1 MERMTPMPK
10 FLFNILALIS
20 LVVNVFFVADFSY
33 ASEPAQKIVRIGY
46 AIPVNYKGNPDTI
59 HKSGYTY
66 EYLLMIASFN
76 NWRYVYV
83 YRPWSDLLED
93 LAVGRIDI
101 LDNVSY
107 TPERAKQFDFSFMP
121 IRSEAY
127 YLFVPEGQKDKY
139 QNKEDFFGK
148 RIGVGRDTTVSIQ
161 LRQWNK
167 DNGLNLQ
174 IIEYPD
180 YESRVLALRQ
190 RKVDAIADFTAR
202 MDTTKGYMVPVL
214 RFGEDNSY
222 IAVSRRRPDLLKQ
235 TNQALSMIS
244 TYIPDYKANLKEKY
258 ILKNSQSLI
267 LSSEERAWFK
277 QHGTI
282 RIGFMDKMVPFISTG
297 PDGQA
302 RGMFKDLINYGFK
315 KFNLNVPVTY
325 VPYQDMQQLL
335 KDLQEHKIDAA
346 IPIYDTPW
354 EAENKHI
361 LLTPNVVRMKM
372 YVLSRNGEPLNQD
385 TLFAVVKSLPP
396 QERYIRQFF
405 PGHKIKYFESPEALI
420 EAVKNGDAGAAVVD
434 PYFISLYIQNSDLQ
448 VTSLEDSED
457 LTIAV
462 NPDNH
467 PLFLT
472 MSRMGELWGDSN
484 IADSLLKHTDEA
496 FTPGFAYYVQHNY
509 GKVIVIA
516 IIGTGVLTALVGT
529 IIFRNRQK
537 EAAERMASI
546 DFLTGLPNRRAY
558 EEKLLGEEHVHSE
571 QFAVAVFDIN
581 GLKKANDTLGH
592 AAGDELIKTM
602 ANFLMNL
609 KDESK
614 EKLPFFQGYR
624 VGGDE
629 FVALMQ
635 VDDRQRLLLHQSLLD
650 QMNNWKGALNPR
662 ISVSVG
668 VSSRSEFPNGSVNEL
683 VRIADNRMYQDKLN
697 YYCSAKMKNNYAGA
711 KAGM

>member
-1 MERMTPMPK
+1 MERRTPMPK

-121 IRSEAY
+121 IRSDAY

-190 RKVDAIADFTAR
+190 RKIDAIADFTAR

-315 KFNLNVPVTY
+315 RFNLNVPVTY
-325 VPYQDMQQLL
+325 VPYQDMQQLI

-346 IPIYDTPW
+346 IPIYDTQW

-434 PYFISLYIQNSDLQ
+434 PYFLSLYIQNSDLQ

-537 EAAERMASI
+537 ESAERMASI

-558 EEKLLGEEHVHSE
+558 EEKLLEEEHVHSE

-602 ANFLMNL
+602 AKFLMNL

-668 VSSRSEFPNGSVNEL
+668 VSSRSEFPNSSVNEL

-697 YYCSAKMKNNYAGA
+697 YYRSAKMKNNYAGA

>member
-1 MERMTPMPK
+1 MPK

-121 IRSEAY
+121 IRSEVY

-235 TNQALSMIS
+235 TNRALSMIS

-325 VPYQDMQQLL
+325 VPYQDMQQLI

-420 EAVKNGDAGAAVVD
+420 EAVKSGDAGAAVVD

-516 IIGTGVLTALVGT
+516 IIGTGVLTALVGA

-558 EEKLLGEEHVHSE
+558 EEKLLEEEHVHSE

-602 ANFLMNL
+602 AKFLMNL

-668 VSSRSEFPNGSVNEL
+668 VSSRSEFPNSSVNEL

-697 YYCSAKMKNNYAGA
+697 YYRSAKMKNNYAGA

>member
-1 MERMTPMPK
+1 MPA
-10 FLFNILALIS
+10 FLLRLFVLLS
-20 LVVNVFFVADFSY
+20 LFLNVSFIVDLSY
-33 ASEPAQKIVRIGY
+33 AAEPAPKIVRIGY
-46 AIPVNYKGNPDTI
+46 AIPKNYKGNPATI

-66 EYLLMIASFN
+66 EYMRMLASFN

-83 YRPWSDLLED
+83 YRTWSELLGD
-93 LAVGRIDI
+93 LAAGRIDI

-107 TPERAKQFDFSFMP
+107 TPERAKLYDFSAFP
-121 IRSEAY
+121 LRSLAY
-127 YLFVPEGQKDKY
+127 FLFVPNGQEDRY
-139 QNKEDFFGK
+139 QRMEDFRGK
-148 RIGVGRDTTVSIQ
+148 RIGVGKDTTVASQ

-167 DNGLNLQ
+167 EHGLNLK
-174 IIEYPD
+174 IVEYSD
-180 YESRVLALRQ
+180 YESRIVALR
-190 RKVDAIADFTAR
+190 RGEVDALADFTAR
-202 MDTTKGYMVPVL
+202 LDTVKGNVIPVL
-214 RFGEDNSY
+214 RFGTDNSY
-222 IAVSRRRPDLLKQ
+222 VAVSKKRPDLLKE
-235 TNQALSMIS
+235 TNQGLSMIS
-244 TYIPDYKANLKEKY
+244 TYIPDFKTHLKEKY
-258 ILKNSQSLI
+258 ILKNSESIVLTT
-267 LSSEERAWFK
+267 EEKAWFK
-277 QHGTI
+277 RHGTI
-282 RIGFMDKMVPFISTG
+282 RIGYIDTMVPFISTG

-302 RGMFKDLINYGFK
+302 RGMFKDLINYGFR

-325 VPYQDMQQLL
+325 IPYQDMQQLI
-335 KDLQEHKIDAA
+335 KDLQEHKLDAA
-346 IPIYDTPW
+346 IPIYDAPW

-361 LLTPNVVRMKM
+361 LLTPNVVQMKM

-396 QERYIRQFF
+396 QEKYIRQFF

-420 EAVKNGDAGAAVVD
+420 DAVENGDAGAAVVD

-484 IADSLLKHTDEA
+484 IADSLLMHTDEA

-537 EAAERMASI
+537 KAAERMASI

-558 EEKLLGEEHVHSE
+558 EEKLLEEEHVHSE

-602 ANFLMNL
+602 AKFLMNL

-668 VSSRSEFPNGSVNEL
+668 VSSRSEFPDSSSNKL

-697 YYCSAKMKNNYAGA
+697 YYRSTEEKK
-711 KAGM
+711 

>member
-1 MERMTPMPK
+1 MPK

-121 IRSEAY
+121 IRSDAY

-190 RKVDAIADFTAR
+190 RKIDAIADFTAR

-315 KFNLNVPVTY
+315 RFNLNVPVTY
-325 VPYQDMQQLL
+325 VPYQDMQQLI

-346 IPIYDTPW
+346 IPIYDTQW

-434 PYFISLYIQNSDLQ
+434 PYFLSLYIQNSDLQ

-537 EAAERMASI
+537 ESAERMASI

-558 EEKLLGEEHVHSE
+558 EEKLLEEEHVHSE

-602 ANFLMNL
+602 AKFLMNL

-650 QMNNWKGALNPR
+650 QMNN
-662 ISVSVG
+662 
-668 VSSRSEFPNGSVNEL
+668 
-683 VRIADNRMYQDKLN
+683 
-697 YYCSAKMKNNYAGA
+697 
-711 KAGM
+711 

>member
-1 MERMTPMPK
+1 MPK
-10 FLFNILALIS
+10 FLFNILVLIS

-46 AIPVNYKGNPDTI
+46 AIPVNYKGNLDMI

-214 RFGEDNSY
+214 RFGENNSY

-297 PDGQA
+297 PDGHA

-325 VPYQDMQQLL
+325 VPYQDMQQLIN
-335 KDLQEHKIDAA
+335 DLQEHKIDAA
-346 IPIYDTPW
+346 IPIYDTQW

-558 EEKLLGEEHVHSE
+558 EEKLLEEEHVHSE

-592 AAGDELIKTM
+592 VAGDELIKTM
-602 ANFLMNL
+602 AKFLMNL

-650 QMNNWKGALNPR
+650 QMNNWKGGLNPC

-668 VSSRSEFPNGSVNEL
+668 VSSRSEFPDSSSNEL

-697 YYCSAKMKNNYAGA
+697 YYRSAEEKK
-711 KAGM
+711 

>member
-1 MERMTPMPK
+1 MPK
-10 FLFNILALIS
+10 FLFNILVLIS

-46 AIPVNYKGNPDTI
+46 AIPVNYKGNLDMI

-214 RFGEDNSY
+214 RFGENNSY

-297 PDGQA
+297 PDGHA

-325 VPYQDMQQLL
+325 VPYQDMQQLIN
-335 KDLQEHKIDAA
+335 DLQEHKIDAA
-346 IPIYDTPW
+346 IPIYDTQW

-434 PYFISLYIQNSDLQ
+434 LYFISLYIQNSDLQ

-537 EAAERMASI
+537 EAVERMASI
-546 DFLTGLPNRRAY
+546 DFLTGLPNCRAY
-558 EEKLLGEEHVHSE
+558 EEKLLEEEHVHSE

-592 AAGDELIKTM
+592 VAGDELIKTM
-602 ANFLMNL
+602 AKFLMNL

-614 EKLPFFQGYR
+614 EELPFFQGYR

-650 QMNNWKGALNPR
+650 QMNNWKGALNLC

-668 VSSRSEFPNGSVNEL
+668 VSSRSEFPDSSSNEL

-697 YYCSAKMKNNYAGA
+697 YYRSAEEKK
-711 KAGM
+711 

>member
-1 MERMTPMPK
+1 MPK

-121 IRSEAY
+121 IRSDAY

-190 RKVDAIADFTAR
+190 RKIDAIADFTAR

-277 QHGTI
+277 LSSMALYGLVLWI
-282 RIGFMDKMVPFISTG
+282 RWC
-297 PDGQA
+297 
-302 RGMFKDLINYGFK
+302 L
-315 KFNLNVPVTY
+315 
-325 VPYQDMQQLL
+325 
-335 KDLQEHKIDAA
+335 
-346 IPIYDTPW
+346 
-354 EAENKHI
+354 
-361 LLTPNVVRMKM
+361 
-372 YVLSRNGEPLNQD
+372 
-385 TLFAVVKSLPP
+385 
-396 QERYIRQFF
+396 
-405 PGHKIKYFESPEALI
+405 
-420 EAVKNGDAGAAVVD
+420 
-434 PYFISLYIQNSDLQ
+434 
-448 VTSLEDSED
+448 
-457 LTIAV
+457 
-462 NPDNH
+462 
-467 PLFLT
+467 LFL
-472 MSRMGELWGDSN
+472 
-484 IADSLLKHTDEA
+484 
-496 FTPGFAYYVQHNY
+496 P
-509 GKVIVIA
+509 
-516 IIGTGVLTALVGT
+516 VLMDRL
-529 IIFRNRQK
+529 
-537 EAAERMASI
+537 
-546 DFLTGLPNRRAY
+546 
-558 EEKLLGEEHVHSE
+558 
-571 QFAVAVFDIN
+571 
-581 GLKKANDTLGH
+581 
-592 AAGDELIKTM
+592 AGC
-602 ANFLMNL
+602 
-609 KDESK
+609 SK
-614 EKLPFFQGYR
+614 
-624 VGGDE
+624 
-629 FVALMQ
+629 
-635 VDDRQRLLLHQSLLD
+635 
-650 QMNNWKGALNPR
+650 
-662 ISVSVG
+662 I
-668 VSSRSEFPNGSVNEL
+668 
-683 VRIADNRMYQDKLN
+683 
-697 YYCSAKMKNNYAGA
+697 
-711 KAGM
+711 

>member
-1 MERMTPMPK
+1 MERRTPMPK

-121 IRSEAY
+121 IRSDAY

-190 RKVDAIADFTAR
+190 RKIDAIADFTAR

-315 KFNLNVPVTY
+315 RFNLNVPVTY
-325 VPYQDMQQLL
+325 VPYQDMQQLI

-346 IPIYDTPW
+346 IPIYDTQW

-434 PYFISLYIQNSDLQ
+434 PYFLSLYIQNSDLQ

-537 EAAERMASI
+537 ESAERMASI

-558 EEKLLGEEHVHSE
+558 EEKLLEEEHVHSE

-602 ANFLMNL
+602 AKFLMNL

-668 VSSRSEFPNGSVNEL
+668 VSSRSEFPNSSVNEL

-697 YYCSAKMKNNYAGA
+697 YYRSAKMKNNYAGA
-711 KAGM
+711 KADM

>member
-1 MERMTPMPK
+1 MPK
-10 FLFNILALIS
+10 FLFNILVLIS

-46 AIPVNYKGNPDTI
+46 AIPVNYKGNLDMI

-214 RFGEDNSY
+214 RFGENNSY

-297 PDGQA
+297 PDGHA

-325 VPYQDMQQLL
+325 VPYQDMQQLIN
-335 KDLQEHKIDAA
+335 DLQEHKIDAA
-346 IPIYDTPW
+346 IPIYDTQW

-516 IIGTGVLTALVGT
+516 IIGAGVLTALVGT

-558 EEKLLGEEHVHSE
+558 EEKLLEEEHVHSE

-592 AAGDELIKTM
+592 VAGDELIKTM
-602 ANFLMNL
+602 AKFLMNL

-614 EKLPFFQGYR
+614 EKLPFF
-624 VGGDE
+624 
-629 FVALMQ
+629 
-635 VDDRQRLLLHQSLLD
+635 
-650 QMNNWKGALNPR
+650 
-662 ISVSVG
+662 
-668 VSSRSEFPNGSVNEL
+668 
-683 VRIADNRMYQDKLN
+683 
-697 YYCSAKMKNNYAGA
+697 
-711 KAGM
+711 

>member
-1 MERMTPMPK
+1 MPK

-121 IRSEAY
+121 IRSDAY

-325 VPYQDMQQLL
+325 VPYQDMQQLI

-650 QMNNWKGALNPR
+650 QMNNWKGALNLR

-668 VSSRSEFPNGSVNEL
+668 VSSRSEFPNSSVNEL

-697 YYCSAKMKNNYAGA
+697 YYRSAKMKNNYAGA

>member
-1 MERMTPMPK
+1 MPK

-20 LVVNVFFVADFSY
+20 LVVNIFFVADFSY

-190 RKVDAIADFTAR
+190 RKIDAIADFTAR

-214 RFGEDNSY
+214 RFGENNSY

-325 VPYQDMQQLL
+325 VPYQDMQQLI

-385 TLFAVVKSLPP
+385 TLFAVIKSLPP

-558 EEKLLGEEHVHSE
+558 EEKLLEEEHVHSE

-602 ANFLMNL
+602 AKFLMNL

-668 VSSRSEFPNGSVNEL
+668 VSSRSEFPNSSVNEL

-697 YYCSAKMKNNYAGA
+697 YYRSAKMKNNYAGA

>member
-1 MERMTPMPK
+1 MPK
-10 FLFNILALIS
+10 FLFNILVLIS

-46 AIPVNYKGNPDTI
+46 AIPVNYKGNLDMI

-214 RFGEDNSY
+214 RFGENNSY
-222 IAVSRRRPDLLKQ
+222 IAVSRRRTDLLKQ

-297 PDGQA
+297 PDGHA

-325 VPYQDMQQLL
+325 VPYQDMQQLIN
-335 KDLQEHKIDAA
+335 DLQEHKIDAA
-346 IPIYDTPW
+346 IPIYDTQW

-405 PGHKIKYFESPEALI
+405 SGHKIKYFESPEALI

-558 EEKLLGEEHVHSE
+558 EEKLLEEEHVHSE

-592 AAGDELIKTM
+592 VAGDELIKTM
-602 ANFLMNL
+602 AKFLMNL

-624 VGGDE
+624 VVGDE

-650 QMNNWKGALNPR
+650 QMNNWKGALNPC

-668 VSSRSEFPNGSVNEL
+668 VSSRSEFPDSSSNEL

-697 YYCSAKMKNNYAGA
+697 YYRSAEEKK
-711 KAGM
+711 

>member
-1 MERMTPMPK
+1 MERRKPMPK
-10 FLFNILALIS
+10 FLFNILVLIS

-46 AIPVNYKGNPDTI
+46 AIPVNYKGNLDMI

-180 YESRVLALRQ
+180 YESRVLALRK

-214 RFGEDNSY
+214 RFGENNSY

-244 TYIPDYKANLKEKY
+244 TYIPDYKTNLKEKY

-297 PDGQA
+297 PDGHA

-325 VPYQDMQQLL
+325 VPYQDMQQLIN
-335 KDLQEHKIDAA
+335 DLQEHKIDAA
-346 IPIYDTPW
+346 IPIYDTQW

-516 IIGTGVLTALVGT
+516 IIGTGVLTDLVGT

-558 EEKLLGEEHVHSE
+558 EEKLLEEEHVHSE

-581 GLKKANDTLGH
+581 G
-592 AAGDELIKTM
+592 
-602 ANFLMNL
+602 
-609 KDESK
+609 
-614 EKLPFFQGYR
+614 
-624 VGGDE
+624 
-629 FVALMQ
+629 
-635 VDDRQRLLLHQSLLD
+635 
-650 QMNNWKGALNPR
+650 
-662 ISVSVG
+662 
-668 VSSRSEFPNGSVNEL
+668 
-683 VRIADNRMYQDKLN
+683 
-697 YYCSAKMKNNYAGA
+697 
-711 KAGM
+711 

>member
-1 MERMTPMPK
+1 MPK

-121 IRSEAY
+121 IRSDAY

-190 RKVDAIADFTAR
+190 RKIDAIADFTAR

-315 KFNLNVPVTY
+315 RFNLNVPVTY
-325 VPYQDMQQLL
+325 VPYQDMQQLI

-346 IPIYDTPW
+346 IPIYDTQW

-558 EEKLLGEEHVHSE
+558 EEKLLEEEHVHSE

-602 ANFLMNL
+602 AKFLMNL

-668 VSSRSEFPNGSVNEL
+668 VSSRSEFPNSSVNEL

-697 YYCSAKMKNNYAGA
+697 YYRSAKMKNNYAGA

>member
-1 MERMTPMPK
+1 MPK
-10 FLFNILALIS
+10 FLFNILVLIS

-46 AIPVNYKGNPDTI
+46 AIPVNYKGNLDMI

-214 RFGEDNSY
+214 RFGENNSY

-297 PDGQA
+297 PDGHA

-325 VPYQDMQQLL
+325 VPYQDMQQLIN
-335 KDLQEHKIDAA
+335 DLQEHKIDAA
-346 IPIYDTPW
+346 IPIYDTQW

-396 QERYIRQFF
+396 RERYIRQFF

-516 IIGTGVLTALVGT
+516 IIGAGVLTALVGT

-558 EEKLLGEEHVHSE
+558 EEKLLEEEHVHSE

-592 AAGDELIKTM
+592 VAGDELIKTM
-602 ANFLMNL
+602 AKFLMNL

-614 EKLPFFQGYR
+614 EKLPFF
-624 VGGDE
+624 
-629 FVALMQ
+629 
-635 VDDRQRLLLHQSLLD
+635 
-650 QMNNWKGALNPR
+650 
-662 ISVSVG
+662 
-668 VSSRSEFPNGSVNEL
+668 
-683 VRIADNRMYQDKLN
+683 
-697 YYCSAKMKNNYAGA
+697 
-711 KAGM
+711 

>member
-1 MERMTPMPK
+1 MPK

-121 IRSEAY
+121 IRSDAY

-235 TNQALSMIS
+235 TNQALSMTS

-325 VPYQDMQQLL
+325 VPYQDMQQLI

-405 PGHKIKYFESPEALI
+405 PGHKIKYFESPDALI

-558 EEKLLGEEHVHSE
+558 EEKLLEEEHVHSE

-668 VSSRSEFPNGSVNEL
+668 VSSRSEFPNSSVNEL

-697 YYCSAKMKNNYAGA
+697 YYRSAKMKNNYAGA

>member
-1 MERMTPMPK
+1 MERRKPMPK
-10 FLFNILALIS
+10 FLFNILVLIS

-46 AIPVNYKGNPDTI
+46 AIPVNYKGNLDMI

-214 RFGEDNSY
+214 RFGENNSY

-297 PDGQA
+297 PDGHA

-325 VPYQDMQQLL
+325 IPYQDMQQLIN
-335 KDLQEHKIDAA
+335 DLQEHKIDAA
-346 IPIYDTPW
+346 IPIYDTQRQ
-354 EAENKHI
+354 AENKHI

-558 EEKLLGEEHVHSE
+558 EEKLLEEEHVHSE

-592 AAGDELIKTM
+592 VAGDELIKTM
-602 ANFLMNL
+602 AKFLMNL

-650 QMNNWKGALNPR
+650 QMNNWKGALNPC

-668 VSSRSEFPNGSVNEL
+668 VSSRSEFPDSSSNEL

-697 YYCSAKMKNNYAGA
+697 YYRSAEEKK
-711 KAGM
+711 

>member
-1 MERMTPMPK
+1 MPK
-10 FLFNILALIS
+10 FLFNILVLIS

-46 AIPVNYKGNPDTI
+46 AIPVNYKGNLDMI

-214 RFGEDNSY
+214 RFGENNSY

-297 PDGQA
+297 PDGHA

-325 VPYQDMQQLL
+325 VPYQDMQQLIN
-335 KDLQEHKIDAA
+335 DLQEHKIDAA
-346 IPIYDTPW
+346 IPIYDTQW

-558 EEKLLGEEHVHSE
+558 EEKLLEEEHVHSE

-592 AAGDELIKTM
+592 VAGDELIKTM
-602 ANFLMNL
+602 AKFLMNL

-624 VGGDE
+624 VGGRR
-629 FVALMQ
+629 VCR
-635 VDDRQRLLLHQSLLD
+635 VD
-650 QMNNWKGALNPR
+650 
-662 ISVSVG
+662 
-668 VSSRSEFPNGSVNEL
+668 
-683 VRIADNRMYQDKLN
+683 
-697 YYCSAKMKNNYAGA
+697 AGR
-711 KAGM
+711 

>member
-1 MERMTPMPK
+1 MERRKPMPK
-10 FLFNILALIS
+10 FLFNILVLIS

-46 AIPVNYKGNPDTI
+46 AIPVNYKGNLDMI

-214 RFGEDNSY
+214 RFGENNSY

-297 PDGQA
+297 PDGHA

-325 VPYQDMQQLL
+325 VPYQDMQQLIN
-335 KDLQEHKIDAA
+335 DLQEHKINAA
-346 IPIYDTPW
+346 IPIYDTQW

-558 EEKLLGEEHVHSE
+558 EEKLLEEEHVHSE

-592 AAGDELIKTM
+592 VAGDELIKTM
-602 ANFLMNL
+602 AKFLMNL

-650 QMNNWKGALNPR
+650 QMNNWKGALNPC

-668 VSSRSEFPNGSVNEL
+668 VSSRSEFPDSSSNEL

-697 YYCSAKMKNNYAGA
+697 YYRSAEEKK
-711 KAGM
+711 

>member
-1 MERMTPMPK
+1 
-10 FLFNILALIS
+10 
-20 LVVNVFFVADFSY
+20 
-33 ASEPAQKIVRIGY
+33 
-46 AIPVNYKGNPDTI
+46 
-59 HKSGYTY
+59 
-66 EYLLMIASFN
+66 
-76 NWRYVYV
+76 
-83 YRPWSDLLED
+83 
-93 LAVGRIDI
+93 
-101 LDNVSY
+101 
-107 TPERAKQFDFSFMP
+107 MP

-180 YESRVLALRQ
+180 YESRVLALRK

-214 RFGEDNSY
+214 RFGENNSY

-244 TYIPDYKANLKEKY
+244 TYIPDYKTNLKEKY

-297 PDGQA
+297 PDGHA

-325 VPYQDMQQLL
+325 VPYQDMQQLIN
-335 KDLQEHKIDAA
+335 DLQEHKIDAA
-346 IPIYDTPW
+346 IPIYDTQW

-516 IIGTGVLTALVGT
+516 IIGTGVLTDLVGT

-558 EEKLLGEEHVHSE
+558 EEKLLEEEHVHSE

-581 GLKKANDTLGH
+581 G
-592 AAGDELIKTM
+592 
-602 ANFLMNL
+602 
-609 KDESK
+609 
-614 EKLPFFQGYR
+614 
-624 VGGDE
+624 
-629 FVALMQ
+629 
-635 VDDRQRLLLHQSLLD
+635 
-650 QMNNWKGALNPR
+650 
-662 ISVSVG
+662 
-668 VSSRSEFPNGSVNEL
+668 
-683 VRIADNRMYQDKLN
+683 
-697 YYCSAKMKNNYAGA
+697 
-711 KAGM
+711 

>member
-1 MERMTPMPK
+1 MPK
-10 FLFNILALIS
+10 FLFNILVLIS

-46 AIPVNYKGNPDTI
+46 AIPVNYKGNLDMI
-59 HKSGYTY
+59 HKSDYTY

-214 RFGEDNSY
+214 RFGENNSY

-297 PDGQA
+297 PDGHA
-302 RGMFKDLINYGFK
+302 RGMFKDLINYGVK

-325 VPYQDMQQLL
+325 VPYQDMQQLIN
-335 KDLQEHKIDAA
+335 DLQEHKIDAA
-346 IPIYDTPW
+346 IPIYDTQW

-558 EEKLLGEEHVHSE
+558 EEKLLEEEHVHSE

-581 GLKKANDTLGH
+581 GLRKANDTLGH
-592 AAGDELIKTM
+592 VAGDELIKTM
-602 ANFLMNL
+602 AKFLMNL

-650 QMNNWKGALNPR
+650 QMNNWKGALNPC

-668 VSSRSEFPNGSVNEL
+668 VSSRSEFPDSSSNEL

-697 YYCSAKMKNNYAGA
+697 YYRSAEEKK
-711 KAGM
+711 

>member
-1 MERMTPMPK
+1 MPK
-10 FLFNILALIS
+10 FLFNILVLIS

-46 AIPVNYKGNPDTI
+46 AIPVNYKGNLDMI

-93 LAVGRIDI
+93 LAVGRVDI

-214 RFGEDNSY
+214 RFGENNSY

-297 PDGQA
+297 PDGHA

-325 VPYQDMQQLL
+325 VPYQDMQQLIN
-335 KDLQEHKIDAA
+335 DLQEHKIDVA
-346 IPIYDTPW
+346 IPIYDTQW

-558 EEKLLGEEHVHSE
+558 EEKLLEEEHVHSE

-592 AAGDELIKTM
+592 VAGDELIKTM
-602 ANFLMNL
+602 AKFLMNL

-650 QMNNWKGALNPR
+650 QMNNWKGALNPC
-662 ISVSVG
+662 ISVSIG
-668 VSSRSEFPNGSVNEL
+668 VSSRSEFPDSSSNEL

-697 YYCSAKMKNNYAGA
+697 YYRSAEEKK
-711 KAGM
+711 

>member
-1 MERMTPMPK
+1 MERRTPMPK

-121 IRSEAY
+121 IRSDAY

-190 RKVDAIADFTAR
+190 RKIDAIADFTAR

-315 KFNLNVPVTY
+315 RFNLNVPVTY
-325 VPYQDMQQLL
+325 VPYQDMQQLI

-346 IPIYDTPW
+346 IPIYDTQW

-434 PYFISLYIQNSDLQ
+434 PYFLSLYIQNSDLQ

-537 EAAERMASI
+537 ESAERMASI

-558 EEKLLGEEHVHSE
+558 EEKLLEEEHVHSE

-602 ANFLMNL
+602 AKFLMNL

-650 QMNNWKGALNPR
+650 QMNN
-662 ISVSVG
+662 
-668 VSSRSEFPNGSVNEL
+668 
-683 VRIADNRMYQDKLN
+683 
-697 YYCSAKMKNNYAGA
+697 
-711 KAGM
+711 

>member
-1 MERMTPMPK
+1 MPK
-10 FLFNILALIS
+10 FLFNILVLIS

-46 AIPVNYKGNPDTI
+46 AIPVNYKGNLDMI

-93 LAVGRIDI
+93 LAVGRIDT

-214 RFGEDNSY
+214 RFGENNSY

-297 PDGQA
+297 PDGHA
-302 RGMFKDLINYGFK
+302 RGMFKDLINYGLK

-325 VPYQDMQQLL
+325 VPYQDMQQLIN
-335 KDLQEHKIDAA
+335 DLQEHKIDAA
-346 IPIYDTPW
+346 IPIYDTQW

-558 EEKLLGEEHVHSE
+558 EEKLLEEEHVPSE

-592 AAGDELIKTM
+592 VAGDELIKTM
-602 ANFLMNL
+602 AKFLMNL

-650 QMNNWKGALNPR
+650 QMNNWKGALNPC

-668 VSSRSEFPNGSVNEL
+668 VSSRSEFPDSSSNEL

-697 YYCSAKMKNNYAGA
+697 YYRSAEEKK
-711 KAGM
+711 

>member
-1 MERMTPMPK
+1 M
-10 FLFNILALIS
+10 
-20 LVVNVFFVADFSY
+20 
-33 ASEPAQKIVRIGY
+33 
-46 AIPVNYKGNPDTI
+46 
-59 HKSGYTY
+59 
-66 EYLLMIASFN
+66 
-76 NWRYVYV
+76 
-83 YRPWSDLLED
+83 
-93 LAVGRIDI
+93 
-101 LDNVSY
+101 
-107 TPERAKQFDFSFMP
+107 
-121 IRSEAY
+121 
-127 YLFVPEGQKDKY
+127 
-139 QNKEDFFGK
+139 
-148 RIGVGRDTTVSIQ
+148 
-161 LRQWNK
+161 
-167 DNGLNLQ
+167 
-174 IIEYPD
+174 
-180 YESRVLALRQ
+180 
-190 RKVDAIADFTAR
+190 
-202 MDTTKGYMVPVL
+202 
-214 RFGEDNSY
+214 
-222 IAVSRRRPDLLKQ
+222 
-235 TNQALSMIS
+235 
-244 TYIPDYKANLKEKY
+244 
-258 ILKNSQSLI
+258 
-267 LSSEERAWFK
+267 
-277 QHGTI
+277 
-282 RIGFMDKMVPFISTG
+282 
-297 PDGQA
+297 
-302 RGMFKDLINYGFK
+302 
-315 KFNLNVPVTY
+315 
-325 VPYQDMQQLL
+325 
-335 KDLQEHKIDAA
+335 
-346 IPIYDTPW
+346 
-354 EAENKHI
+354 
-361 LLTPNVVRMKM
+361 
-372 YVLSRNGEPLNQD
+372 
-385 TLFAVVKSLPP
+385 PP
-396 QERYIRQFF
+396 QEKYIRQFF

-420 EAVKNGDAGAAVVD
+420 EAVENGEAGAAVVD
-434 PYFISLYIQNSDLQ
+434 PYFISLYIQNNDLQ

-558 EEKLLGEEHVHSE
+558 EEKLLEEEHVHSE

-602 ANFLMNL
+602 AKFLMNL

-650 QMNNWKGALNPR
+650 QMNNWKGAFNPR

-668 VSSRSEFPNGSVNEL
+668 VSSRSEFPDSSSNEL

-697 YYCSAKMKNNYAGA
+697 YYRSAEEKK
-711 KAGM
+711 